1 MSATSLQEGLSL
13 AEHCFGQRNFLGARE
28 ILEKVL
34 TQHPNSARANEL
46 MGYIAGNLGDIPLA
60 IELLE
65 KAISLNGCARNA
77 FYELGSIYLG
87 REEDKRALDLFQKA
101 IKLGLD
107 TFELHFEY
115 GQVLARQ
122 GIFKL
127 AIEQFGQAK
136 NHNDAVPEVFFNL
149 AKLYECTG
157 ELNAALASYERVL
170 ELDPGFSPAWLGG
183 GEVLRRIGKPAEAL
197 NAFDKALAISPNYSE
212 VLFLKANV
220 LRSLKRYKEALDLY
234 SRCLEN
240 TPDIPFLLGAYIN
253 TKMLICDWAD
263 YDANLAK
270 VKEGLL
276 KSQPLIPPFPLL
288 ALVDDPCLQL
298 LAAKVWS
305 SHENKTIEISR
316 VPFKK
321 TNRNKIRIGY
331 FSADF
336 GFHPVAFLIAE
347 IFELHNR
354 DQFETYAFSTGP
366 NTGDPMRKRL
376 EKSFDHF
383 WDVVHWSD
391 EQIAAKSRDL
401 EIDIAI
407 DLTGFTQDG
416 RTNIFALGAAPVQ
429 VNFLGYP
436 GTLGTSYMDYI
447 VVDPILASEDDEQ
460 FYAEKLAYLPNA
472 YQPNDRKRMRAQ
484 NRMSRDQAGLPE
496 NAFVFCCFNN
506 NFKITPYQL
515 DLWATILKRVNGSV
529 LWLLEDNPVASANL
543 KMEIAKR
550 GVEPDRLL
558 FAPRVS
564 PQNHLHRMTAADL
577 FLDTAPYNAHTTTSD
592 ALWIGL
598 PVLTCLGKSFCSRVA
613 ASLVSAAGIP
623 EMIAKTNQEYI
634 EQAVRL
640 ANHPSE
646 LAILRDKL
654 AQVHKNAPL
663 FDSVRFTENLE
674 NLYMQ
679 MFARLQSGEPPAKIR
694 VFEG

>member
-1 MSATSLQEGLSL
+1 M
-13 AEHCFGQRNFLGARE
+13 
-28 ILEKVL
+28 
-34 TQHPNSARANEL
+34 
-46 MGYIAGNLGDIPLA
+46 
-60 IELLE
+60 
-65 KAISLNGCARNA
+65 
-77 FYELGSIYLG
+77 
-87 REEDKRALDLFQKA
+87 
-101 IKLGLD
+101 
-107 TFELHFEY
+107 
-115 GQVLARQ
+115 
-122 GIFKL
+122 
-127 AIEQFGQAK
+127 
-136 NHNDAVPEVFFNL
+136 
-149 AKLYECTG
+149 
-157 ELNAALASYERVL
+157 
-170 ELDPGFSPAWLGG
+170 
-183 GEVLRRIGKPAEAL
+183 RRIGKPAEAL
-197 NAFDKALAISPNYSE
+197 NTFDKALAISPNYSE

-316 VPFKK
+316 VSFKK

-436 GTLGTSYMDYI
+436 GTLGASYMDYI

-472 YQPNDRKRMRAQ
+472 YQPNDRKRVQAQ

-623 EMIAKTNQEYI
+623 EMITKTNQEYI
-634 EQAVRL
+634 EQAVQL